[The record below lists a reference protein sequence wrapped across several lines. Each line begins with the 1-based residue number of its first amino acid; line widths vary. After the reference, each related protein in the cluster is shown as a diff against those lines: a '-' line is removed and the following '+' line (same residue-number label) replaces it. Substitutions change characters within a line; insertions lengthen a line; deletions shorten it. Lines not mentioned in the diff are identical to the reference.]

1 MAKRTIIVA
10 NRVSKEVLYTQ
21 ILSNV
26 YGGLSERDHA
36 AIDAIYGAISG
47 MPDTKIVEIYPYDFA
62 SKLYATI
69 DDCMQDFIK
78 IHGAGFRE
86 PKWFN
91 AALHIPATV

>member
-36 AIDAIYGAISG
+36 AIDAIYGAVSG
-47 MPDTKIVEIYPYDFA
+47 TPEDKIVEIYPYETA
-62 SKLYATI
+62 SKSYGTV
-69 DDCMQDFIK
+69 DDCMKDFIK
-78 IHGAGFRE
+78 VHGTGFAE